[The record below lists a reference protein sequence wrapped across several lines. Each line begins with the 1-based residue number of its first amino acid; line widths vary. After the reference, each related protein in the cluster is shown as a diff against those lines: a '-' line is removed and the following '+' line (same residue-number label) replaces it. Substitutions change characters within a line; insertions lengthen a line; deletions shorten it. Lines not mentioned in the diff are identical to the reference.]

1 MKIHGTAKGAALS
14 TKDFGVAF
22 GGAAAAPFSP
32 NDISDLEHWYDADD
46 SSTITKSGANL
57 VSQWDDKQGS
67 NNLVQATGGTQ
78 PLWVDDDL
86 NSKDVIN
93 FTGSK
98 WMEVDFADLTQPTT
112 IALVFYIPDASGQH
126 NVYDAYASNGSTG
139 FNKHS
144 DNVNMAMYAPDNVT
158 YSKTGIVDNWVYAT
172 NIYNTT
178 SSIARIDGTQK
189 VTGDVGTNTMTGLT
203 TAATRGG
210 SGGAYG
216 NIKLAFLVIYN
227 KVVSGTEL
235 TNLETYMK
243 DTWGL

>member
-1 MKIHGTAKGAALS
+1 MSYLVNPYMVS
-14 TKDFGVAF
+14 TSA
-22 GGAAAAPFSP
+22 FSP
-32 NDISDLEHWYDADD
+32 DSISDLEHWYDADD
-46 SSTITKSGANL
+46 LTTISKDGSDR
-57 VSQWDDKQGS
+57 VSQWNDKQGS
-67 NNLVQATGGTQ
+67 NNLVQATGGSQ

-93 FTGSK
+93 FTGSR

-112 IALVFYIPDASGQH
+112 IALVFYIPDASAQH
-126 NVYDAYASNGSTG
+126 NVYDAYASNGSTAM
-139 FNKHS
+139 NKHS
-144 DNVNMAMYAPDNVT
+144 DNLQMAIYAPDNVT

-172 NIYNTT
+172 NIYNT
-178 SSIARIDGTQK
+178 SSSSARIDGVQK
-189 VTGDVGTNTMTGLT
+189 ATGDVGTNTMTGLT
-203 TAATRGG
+203 PSASRGG